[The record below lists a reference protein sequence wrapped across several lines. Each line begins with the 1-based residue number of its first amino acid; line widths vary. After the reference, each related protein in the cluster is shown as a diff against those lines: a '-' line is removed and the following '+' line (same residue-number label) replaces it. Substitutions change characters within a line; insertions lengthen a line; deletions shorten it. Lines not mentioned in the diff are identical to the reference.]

1 MNTQRNTVS
10 RKSVKAL
17 KPVIDVTIMFAV
29 VPDTTTVVYA
39 AKLAHKGTEKVIT
52 GTVVEAPMRTAL
64 TAVKDALK
72 SQDVHLN
79 VRHNSQKFHHWM
91 YHEQGATQQVMALLG
106 GVTASCN
113 LLKDGM
119 NHDDLVKQALAAY
132 QPEPVAEP
140 KTRKPRA
147 SKKAVAAQAAE

>member
-1 MNTQRNTVS
+1 MNTQRNTQS

-29 VPDTTTVVYA
+29 VPDTTVVYA

-64 TAVKDALK
+64 TAIKGALK
-72 SQDVHLN
+72 SDGVHLN
-79 VRHNSQKFHHWM
+79 VRHNSQKFHQWM

-113 LLKDGM
+113 LLKDGV
-119 NHDDLVKQALAAY
+119 NHEDLAKAALAAY
-132 QPEPVAEP
+132 QPKAEKP
-140 KTRKPRA
+140 ARKPR
-147 SKKAVAAQAAE
+147 KIRKAVTELAAA